1 MIRYCKIKKCI
12 IGFDRPK
19 ICVPLVGRTKTE
31 ILAQAN
37 QIKQSQRSSAI
48 DMVELRG
55 DYLDILSDYEQLD
68 SLLAETAEIL
78 PEKVLLFTIRSEAEG
93 GEKLAFTTPTIYD
106 INQHVIGQAV
116 ADMVDIELFSGAEQ
130 AKALIN
136 LAKEKGVKII
146 MSNHDF
152 QTTPDA
158 ATIVNRLRSMQDLGA
173 DVVKIAVMPENK
185 MHVVNLL
192 AATAMM
198 QEAYAEVP
206 VVTMSM
212 GKMGAISRISGQ
224 VFGSAITFASF
235 AEASAPGQI
244 PVEKMDEA
252 LALIEKYCN

>member
-55 DYLDILSDYEQLD
+55 DYLDILPDYKQLD
-68 SLLAETAEIL
+68 ALLSEVAEIL
-78 PEKVLLFTIRSEAEG
+78 PDKVLLFTIRSEAEG
-93 GEKLAFTTPTIYD
+93 GEKLSFTTPTIYE
-106 INQHVIGQAV
+106 INRHVIEQAA
-116 ADMVDIELFSGAEQ
+116 ADMVDVELFSGAEQ
-130 AKALIN
+130 AAELIE
-136 LAKEKGVKII
+136 LAKEKGVRII

-152 QTTPDA
+152 HTTPDA
-158 ATIVNRLRSMQDLGA
+158 TTIVNRLRSMQDLGA

-252 LALIEKYCN
+252 LALVDKYCN

>member
-1 MIRYCKIKKCI
+1 MIRYCKIKHCI

-19 ICVPLVGRTKTE
+19 ICVPLVGRSAEE
-31 ILAQAN
+31 IIAQAD
-37 QIKQSQRSSAI
+37 QIRQSQRSSAI

-55 DYLDILSDYEQLD
+55 DYLDILPDYEVLD
-68 SLLAETAEIL
+68 RLLAKVAEIL

-93 GEKLAFTTPTIYD
+93 GEKLAFTTPTIYE
-106 INQHVIGQAV
+106 INRHVIEKAT
-116 ADMVDIELFSGAEQ
+116 ADMVDIELLSGAEQ
-130 AKALIN
+130 AEEMIGI
-136 LAKEKGVKII
+136 AKEKGVKII

-158 ATIVNRLRSMQDLGA
+158 STIVNRLRSMQDLGA

-185 MHVVNLL
+185 LHVVNLL

-206 VVTMSM
+206 VFTMSM

-224 VFGSAITFASF
+224 VFGSAITFVSF

-244 PVEKMDEA
+244 PVDKMDEA
-252 LALIEKYCN
+252 LTLIEKYCN

>member
-1 MIRYCKIKKCI
+1 MIRYCKIKHCI

-19 ICVPLVGRTKTE
+19 ICVPLVGRAAEE
-31 ILAQAN
+31 IIAQAD
-37 QIKQSQRSSAI
+37 QIRQSQRSSAI

-55 DYLDILSDYEQLD
+55 DYLDILPDYEVLD
-68 SLLAETAEIL
+68 RLLAKVAEIL

-93 GEKLAFTTPTIYD
+93 GEKLAFTTPTIYE
-106 INQHVIGQAV
+106 INRHVIEKAT
-116 ADMVDIELFSGAEQ
+116 ADMVDIELFSVAEQ
-130 AKALIN
+130 
-136 LAKEKGVKII
+136 AKEKGVKII

-158 ATIVNRLRSMQDLGA
+158 STIVNRLRSMQDLGA
-173 DVVKIAVMPENK
+173 DVAKIAVMPENK

-244 PVEKMDEA
+244 PVDKMDEA
-252 LALIEKYCN
+252 LTLIEKYCN

>member
-1 MIRYCKIKKCI
+1 MIRYCKIKHCI

-19 ICVPLVGRTKTE
+19 ICVPLVGRSAEE
-31 ILAQAN
+31 IIAQAD
-37 QIKQSQRSSAI
+37 QIRQSQRSSAI

-55 DYLDILSDYEQLD
+55 DYLDILPDYEVLD
-68 SLLAETAEIL
+68 RLLAKVAEIL

-93 GEKLAFTTPTIYD
+93 GEKLAFTTPTIYE
-106 INQHVIGQAV
+106 INRHVIEKAT

-130 AKALIN
+130 AEEMIGI
-136 LAKEKGVKII
+136 AKEKGVKII

-158 ATIVNRLRSMQDLGA
+158 STIVNRLRSMQDLGA
-173 DVVKIAVMPENK
+173 DVAKIA
-185 MHVVNLL
+185 VVNLL

-244 PVEKMDEA
+244 PVDKMDEA
-252 LALIEKYCN
+252 LTLIEKYCN

>member
-1 MIRYCKIKKCI
+1 MIRYCKIKHCI

-19 ICVPLVGRTKTE
+19 ICVPLVGRSAEE
-31 ILAQAN
+31 IIAQAD
-37 QIKQSQRSSAI
+37 QIRQSQRSSAI

-55 DYLDILSDYEQLD
+55 DYLDILPDYEVLD
-68 SLLAETAEIL
+68 RLLA
-78 PEKVLLFTIRSEAEG
+78 KEG
-93 GEKLAFTTPTIYD
+93 GEKLAFTTPTIYE
-106 INQHVIGQAV
+106 INRHVIEKAT

-130 AKALIN
+130 AEEMIGI
-136 LAKEKGVKII
+136 AKEKGVKII

-158 ATIVNRLRSMQDLGA
+158 STIVNRLRSMQDLGA
-173 DVVKIAVMPENK
+173 DVAKIAVMPENK

-244 PVEKMDEA
+244 PVDKMDEA
-252 LALIEKYCN
+252 LTLIEKYCN

>member
-1 MIRYCKIKKCI
+1 MIRYCKIKRCI

-19 ICVPLVGRTKTE
+19 ICVPLVGRTEAE
-31 ILAQAN
+31 IIDQAN
-37 QIKQSQRSSAI
+37 QIKTSQRSSAI

-55 DYLDILSDYEQLD
+55 DYLDILQDYGKLD
-68 SLLAETAEIL
+68 DLLKKITTVL
-78 PEKVLLFTIRSEAEG
+78 DDKVLLFTIRSEAEG
-93 GEKLAFTTPTIYD
+93 GEKLTFSSPTIAE
-106 INQHVIGQAV
+106 INRHVIENKL

-130 AKALIN
+130 AKALIDI
-136 LAKEKGVKII
+136 AKEKDVKII

-152 QTTPDA
+152 STTPDA
-158 ATIVNRLRSMQDLGA
+158 TTIVNRLRSMQDLGA

-192 AATAMM
+192 AATTMM

-252 LALIEKYCN
+252 LSLVEKYCS

>member
-1 MIRYCKIKKCI
+1 MIRYCKIKHCI

-19 ICVPLVGRTKTE
+19 ICVPLVGRSAEE
-31 ILAQAN
+31 IIAQAD
-37 QIKQSQRSSAI
+37 QIRQSQRSSAI

-55 DYLDILSDYEQLD
+55 DYLDILPDYEVLD
-68 SLLAETAEIL
+68 RLLAKVAEIL

-93 GEKLAFTTPTIYD
+93 GEKLAFTTPTIYE
-106 INQHVIGQAV
+106 INRHVIEKAT

-130 AKALIN
+130 AEEMIGI
-136 LAKEKGVKII
+136 AKEKGVKII

-158 ATIVNRLRSMQDLGA
+158 STIVNRLRSMQDLGA
-173 DVVKIAVMPENK
+173 DVAKIAVMPENK

-224 VFGSAITFASF
+224 VFGSAISFASF

-244 PVEKMDEA
+244 PVDKMDEA
-252 LALIEKYCN
+252 LTLIEKYCN

>member
-1 MIRYCKIKKCI
+1 MIRYCKIKHCI

-19 ICVPLVGRTKTE
+19 ICVPLVGRTAEE
-31 ILAQAN
+31 IIAQAD
-37 QIKQSQRSSAI
+37 QIRQSQRSSAI

-55 DYLDILSDYEQLD
+55 DYLDILPDYEVLD
-68 SLLAETAEIL
+68 RLLAKVAEIL

-93 GEKLAFTTPTIYD
+93 GEKLAFTTPTIYE
-106 INQHVIGQAV
+106 INRHVIEKAT

-130 AKALIN
+130 AEEMIGI
-136 LAKEKGVKII
+136 AKEKGVKII

-158 ATIVNRLRSMQDLGA
+158 STIVNRLRSMQDLGA

-185 MHVVNLL
+185 LHVVNLL

-212 GKMGAISRISGQ
+212 GKMGAISRISSQ

-244 PVEKMDEA
+244 PVDKMDEA
-252 LALIEKYCN
+252 LTLIEKYCN

>member
-1 MIRYCKIKKCI
+1 MIRYCKIKRCI
-12 IGFDRPK
+12 LGFDQPK
-19 ICVPLVGRTKTE
+19 ICVPLVGRTSE
-31 ILAQAN
+31 EVLEQAN
-37 QIKQSQRSSAI
+37 QIMRSKRSSAI

-55 DYLDILSDYEQLD
+55 DYL
-68 SLLAETAEIL
+68 EIL
-78 PEKVLLFTIRSEAEG
+78 PDYEKLDHLLHTLTNVLKEKVLLFTIRSEAEG
-93 GEKLAFTTPTIYD
+93 GETLASSCPAIAE
-106 INQHVIGQAV
+106 INRHVITNKL
-116 ADMVDIELFSGAEQ
+116 ADMVDIELYSGAES
-130 AKALIN
+130 AKALIA
-136 LAKEKGVKII
+136 LAKENDVKII

-152 QTTPDA
+152 HTTPDA
-158 ATIVNRLRSMQDLGA
+158 TTIVNRLRMMQDLGA

-185 MHVVNLL
+185 LHVVNLL

-244 PVEKMDEA
+244 PVDKMDEA
-252 LALIEKYCN
+252 LTLIEKYCN

>member
-1 MIRYCKIKKCI
+1 
-12 IGFDRPK
+12 
-19 ICVPLVGRTKTE
+19 
-31 ILAQAN
+31 
-37 QIKQSQRSSAI
+37 
-48 DMVELRG
+48 MVELRG
-55 DYLDILSDYEQLD
+55 DYLEFLSDYGQLD
-68 SLLAETAEIL
+68 RLLRDVAETL

-93 GEKLAFTTPTIYD
+93 GQPLAFSSPTIYE
-106 INQHVIGQAV
+106 INRHVIEAAT
-116 ADMVDIELFSGAEQ
+116 ADMVDIELFSGAEP
-130 AKALIN
+130 AAALIER
-136 LAKEKGVKII
+136 AKETGVKII

-152 QTTPDA
+152 RTTPDA
-158 ATIVNRLRSMQDLGA
+158 SVIVNRLRSMQDLGA

-185 MHVVNLL
+185 MQVVNLL

-252 LALIEKYCN
+252 LTLVEKYCN

>member
-1 MIRYCKIKKCI
+1 MIRYCKIKHCI

-19 ICVPLVGRTKTE
+19 ICVPLVGRSAEE
-31 ILAQAN
+31 IIAQAD
-37 QIKQSQRSSAI
+37 QIRQSQRSSAI

-55 DYLDILSDYEQLD
+55 DYLDILPDYEVLD
-68 SLLAETAEIL
+68 RLLAKVAEIL

-93 GEKLAFTTPTIYD
+93 GEKLAFTTPTIYE
-106 INQHVIGQAV
+106 INRHVIEKAT
-116 ADMVDIELFSGAEQ
+116 ADMVGI
-130 AKALIN
+130 
-136 LAKEKGVKII
+136 AKEKGVKII

-158 ATIVNRLRSMQDLGA
+158 STIVNRLRSMQDLGA
-173 DVVKIAVMPENK
+173 DVAKIAVMPENK

-244 PVEKMDEA
+244 PVDKMDEA
-252 LALIEKYCN
+252 LTLIEKYCN

>member
-1 MIRYCKIKKCI
+1 MIRYCKIKHCI

-19 ICVPLVGRTKTE
+19 ICVPLVGRTAEE
-31 ILAQAN
+31 IIAQAD
-37 QIKQSQRSSAI
+37 QIRQSKRSSAI

-55 DYLDILSDYEQLD
+55 DYLDILPDYEQLD
-68 SLLAETAEIL
+68 SLLAKVAELL

-93 GEKLAFTTPTIYD
+93 GEKLAFTAPTIYE

-116 ADMVDIELFSGAEQ
+116 ADMVDVELFSGAEQ
-130 AKALIN
+130 AKNLIG

-158 ATIVNRLRSMQDLGA
+158 STIVNRLRSMQDLGA
-173 DVVKIAVMPENK
+173 DVAKIAVMPKNK

-206 VVTMSM
+206 IVTMSM
-212 GKMGAISRISGQ
+212 GKMGAISRTSGQ
-224 VFGSAITFASF
+224 VLGSTITFASF

-252 LALIEKYCN
+252 LTLIEKYCN

>member
-1 MIRYCKIKKCI
+1 MIRYCKIKHCI

-19 ICVPLVGRTKTE
+19 ICVPLVGRSAEE
-31 ILAQAN
+31 IIAQAD
-37 QIKQSQRSSAI
+37 QIRQSQRSSAI

-55 DYLDILSDYEQLD
+55 DYLDILPDYEVLD
-68 SLLAETAEIL
+68 RLLAKVAEIL

-93 GEKLAFTTPTIYD
+93 GEKLAFTTPTIYE
-106 INQHVIGQAV
+106 INRHVIEKAT

-130 AKALIN
+130 AEEMIGI
-136 LAKEKGVKII
+136 AKEKGVKII

-158 ATIVNRLRSMQDLGA
+158 STIVNRLRSMQDLGA

-185 MHVVNLL
+185 LHVVNLL

-224 VFGSAITFASF
+224 VFDSAITFASF

-244 PVEKMDEA
+244 PVDKMDEA
-252 LALIEKYCN
+252 LTLIEKYCN

>member
-1 MIRYCKIKKCI
+1 MIRYCKIKHCI

-19 ICVPLVGRTKTE
+19 ICVPLVGRSEEE
-31 ILAQAN
+31 IIAQAD
-37 QIKQSQRSSAI
+37 QIRQSQRSSAI

-55 DYLDILSDYEQLD
+55 DYLDILPDYEVLD
-68 SLLAETAEIL
+68 RLLAKVAEIL

-93 GEKLAFTTPTIYD
+93 GE
-106 INQHVIGQAV
+106 NRHVIEKAM

-130 AKALIN
+130 AEEMIGI
-136 LAKEKGVKII
+136 AKEKGVKII

-158 ATIVNRLRSMQDLGA
+158 STIVDRLRSMQDLGA
-173 DVVKIAVMPENK
+173 DVAKIAVMPENK

-244 PVEKMDEA
+244 PVDKMDEA
-252 LALIEKYCN
+252 LTLIEKYCN